1 MVSKFIKPS
10 VFKADPN
17 SKQAS
22 KEWRHWYCTFSEFV
36 NSFPAEPAISN
47 EDKLKCLIAH
57 IIKDVYDYVSECRT
71 YQEAIQTLE
80 RLWDSF
86 ASPGP
91 AGVGAISLAE
101 TVTSR
106 PSGDRTTA

>member
-1 MVSKFIKPS
+1 MDLNLLNQAFSMPILIRSKLVKSGGIG
-10 VFKADPN
+10 
-17 SKQAS
+17 
-22 KEWRHWYCTFSEFV
+22 
-36 NSFPAEPAISN
+36 
-47 EDKLKCLIAH
+47 IAH
-57 IIKDVYDYVSECRT
+57 FQISLLC
-71 YQEAIQTLE
+71 E

-91 AGVGAISLAE
+91 AGVGAMSLAE